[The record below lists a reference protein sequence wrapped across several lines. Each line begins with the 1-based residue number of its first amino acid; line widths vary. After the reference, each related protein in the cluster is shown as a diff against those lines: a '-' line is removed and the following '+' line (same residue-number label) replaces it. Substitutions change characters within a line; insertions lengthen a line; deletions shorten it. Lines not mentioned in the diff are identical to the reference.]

1 MPNTEC
7 TPEKA
12 AAETMGQTVRLLAC
26 QSIVHSKVTQRPLD
40 HLQAA
45 GFAVGVHISQQVDAV
60 QQSIAALQAQGNAQ
74 MAATDRV
81 LQMVDQL
88 TAQGR
93 LPDALK
99 VQ

>member
-1 MPNTEC
+1 MT
-7 TPEKA
+7 K
-12 AAETMGQTVRLLAC
+12 
-26 QSIVHSKVTQRPLD
+26 RPLD
-40 HLQAA
+40 NLQAA
-45 GFAVGVHISQQVDAV
+45 GFAVGVHISRQVDAV

-88 TAQGR
+88 TAEGR

-99 VQ
+99 VH